1 MDIKYLYIYN
11 IRIHNTH
18 NMIGL
23 GWATL
28 YNTILEK
35 YEKYEKCQKPSTLLY
50 EEKK

>member
-1 MDIKYLYIYN
+1 
-11 IRIHNTH
+11 
-18 NMIGL
+18 MIGL

-35 YEKYEKCQKPSTLLY
+35 YENYEKPPTLLY